1 METEKYEHEGC
12 VLNGPIIRDILNKA
26 ILYGIYLQEEWLS
39 VREFK
44 DRIEQFHSRNGG
56 KASHLK
62 DFPTNLRDILK
73 EREAQEKAQACREG
87 RTHYWRLVH
96 PSK

>member
-1 METEKYEHEGC
+1 MVTERYKHEGC

-26 ILYGIYLQEEWLS
+26 IFYGIYRQEEWLS

-44 DRIEQFHSRNGG
+44 DRIEQVHSRNGG
-56 KASHLK
+56 KPSRLK

-73 EREAQEKAQACREG
+73 EMEALEKAQACREG
-87 RTHYWRLVH
+87 RPHYWRLVH